1 MKERQ
6 HFLMESRLL
15 LQTMG
20 LWYWNLWARTAF
32 LLCDFAIHKTIYFSR
47 YFFMLKSTSTTHL
60 LFSPIILVEHTFS
73 KRLWASSFL
82 TCKGRK
88 WNGNILLCSERK
100 IYLFSHFCSSSHF
113 LDKDNYYG
121 LCGRR
126 LPQKSS
132 PPVLLSFQQHKNRV
146 LKIRAELIP
155 FSGPSCITFFLL
167 SSQSL
172 GGVDHEQKWHTQM
185 FCSIW
190 TLYYLKLWSKPTSQC
205 SNLLSK
211 CIRWLKK
218 FHKDKGQLWNSWNSW
233 NVDVNF
239 KNVWVQMWVIVVD
252 SSLGVF

>member
-113 LDKDNYYG
+113 LDKDNYY
-121 LCGRR
+121 
-126 LPQKSS
+126 
-132 PPVLLSFQQHKNRV
+132 VYVVEDYHKNPV
-146 LKIRAELIP
+146 HL
-155 FSGPSCITFFLL
+155 CYCL
-167 SSQSL
+167 SSSTKTECWRSGQNWYLS
-172 GGVDHEQKWHTQM
+172 VD
-185 FCSIW
+185 
-190 TLYYLKLWSKPTSQC
+190 LRAL
-205 SNLLSK
+205 
-211 CIRWLKK
+211 R
-218 FHKDKGQLWNSWNSW
+218 
-233 NVDVNF
+233 
-239 KNVWVQMWVIVVD
+239 
-252 SSLGVF
+252 SSCFLHNR